1 MASIIHGTAQTT
13 NWIPTNFAPSVEGF
27 MRSSLEIA
35 GTMYD
40 ASAWSTGGG
49 VVKYPLPGALTA
61 QTKTSETLLTEYTGT
76 ASAEAVA
83 TITLSTQYAVPML
96 IELIAMEQV
105 TQNVDLMTD
114 LASRGGYA
122 MRKAFETA
130 LCLLAQTATTNDVT
144 LSTDNTVTWALLLS
158 GWGKLANQNISPHE
172 TTLGM
177 SGPAWAASVADWGTN
192 YTSASQIGG
201 NTNFLSTGR
210 YGQIGQTA
218 VYVTSDWESDG
229 TTGDEAATL
238 WHKHAIGWAIQGGV
252 SVLGPTPHILGAGYT
267 LGLYMTAA
275 GTLAINAF
283 AANFNNP

>member
-1 MASIIHGTAQTT
+1 MANIITGTTQIAA
-13 NWIPTNFAPSVEGF
+13 WSPTNFGASVEGF

-40 ASAWSTGGG
+40 ASAWSTGGA

-61 QTKTSETLLTEYTGT
+61 QTKTSETFLTEYAGT

-83 TITLSTQYAVPML
+83 TITLSTQYAVPL
-96 IELIAMEQV
+96 FIELIAMNQV
-105 TQNVDLMTD
+105 TSNVDLMAD

-122 MRKAFETA
+122 MKKAFETA
-130 LCLLAQTATTNDVT
+130 LCLLVQTATTHDVT
-144 LSTDNTVTWALLLS
+144 LGTDNIITWAKLTE
-158 GWGKLANQNISPHE
+158 GWGKLANANIAPYE

-177 SGPAWAASVADWGTN
+177 SGPAWALSMADWGTN
-192 YTSASQIGG
+192 YTSASQIGDG
-201 NTNFLSTGR
+201 TNFLSTGK
-210 YGQIGQTA
+210 YGYIAKTP

-238 WHKHAIGWAIQGGV
+238 WHKHAVGWAIQGGV
-252 SVLGPTPHILGAGYT
+252 ETLGPTPVILGGGYS

-275 GTLAINAF
+275 GTLAINGF

>member
-1 MASIIHGTAQTT
+1 MASVIHGTAQIT
-13 NWIPTNFAPSVEGF
+13 NWKPTLFAPAVEGF

-49 VVKYPLPGALTA
+49 TVKYPLPGALTA
-61 QTKTSETLLTEYTGT
+61 QTKTSETLLTEYVGT
-76 ASAEAVA
+76 ASAETSA
-83 TITLSTQYAVPML
+83 TINLTTQYAVPLL
-96 IELIAMEQV
+96 IELIAMDQV

-144 LSTDNTVTWALLLS
+144 LGTANTITWAKLLS
-158 GWGKLANQNISPHE
+158 GWGALGNANIAPHE
-172 TTLGM
+172 TTLGL
-177 SGPAWAASVADWGTN
+177 SGPAWALSVADWGLN
-192 YTSASQIGG
+192 YTSAAQIGG

-210 YGQIGQTA
+210 YGQIGQTP

-229 TTGDEAATL
+229 TAGDEAGTL
-238 WHKHAIGWAIQGGV
+238 WHKHAVGWAIQGGV
-252 SVLGPTPHILGAGYT
+252 QVLGPTPHILGAGYT
-267 LGLYMTAA
+267 IGLYMTAN
-275 GTLAINAF
+275 GVLAINAF
-283 AANFNNP
+283 AANFNQP